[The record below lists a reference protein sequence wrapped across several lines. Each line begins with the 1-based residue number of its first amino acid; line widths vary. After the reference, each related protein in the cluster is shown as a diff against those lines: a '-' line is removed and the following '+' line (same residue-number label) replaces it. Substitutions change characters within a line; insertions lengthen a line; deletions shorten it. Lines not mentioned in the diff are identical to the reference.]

1 MMGKVSVTLP
11 TRPPKPCRDCKA
23 LQGLGRAGKR
33 GAIETEH
40 PMSIDIVT
48 ARKVAKLAR
57 IRVEEADLPPLA
69 EKLSGILGLMEQL
82 NEVDVTGIEP
92 MTSVTPQRLKRRA
105 DVVND
110 GDRQA
115 AVLANAPDAREGFFA
130 VPKVVE

>member
-1 MMGKVSVTLP
+1 
-11 TRPPKPCRDCKA
+11 
-23 LQGLGRAGKR
+23 
-33 GAIETEH
+33 
-40 PMSIDIVT
+40 MSIDIVT